1 MRIDAPCID
10 CGQTIKVEMQD
21 GEVLTAE
28 PEELVGYVAV
38 PFSKWFED
46 IPYA

>member
-1 MRIDAPCID
+1 MR
-10 CGQTIKVEMQD
+10 D
-21 GEVLTAE
+21 GEILIAE
-28 PEELVGYVAV
+28 PAELVGYVAV